1 MYIFVY
7 MIKSMTGYGSASHE
21 NEYFSLSVE
30 VKSLNSKFLDFSYKA
45 PKELSDLEVEIKNL
59 VTKKLVRGKVNLS
72 LELITKK
79 ISPGQTGIDQFLFKK
94 YFEELTQLA
103 EEYQINSP
111 QIFGQILS
119 IPEVVKPIEPEM
131 DRLDQKVIF
140 DLISEA
146 LEKCSEFRIQEGS
159 ALEKIFLS
167 CVENIKQRLDEIGEL
182 EPLRKQSVKERLKVG
197 LEELNNVEK
206 VDENRFEQEIIYYI
220 EKLDI
225 SEEIV
230 RLKNH
235 LEYFDTTLREK
246 DAQGKKLGFISQEIG
261 REINTI
267 GSKANDAAI
276 QRLVVDMKDELEKI
290 KEQILNIV

>member
-1 MYIFVY
+1 MY

>member
-1 MYIFVY
+1 M
-7 MIKSMTGYGSASHE
+7 
-21 NEYFSLSVE
+21 
-30 VKSLNSKFLDFSYKA
+30 
-45 PKELSDLEVEIKNL
+45 
-59 VTKKLVRGKVNLS
+59 
-72 LELITKK
+72 
-79 ISPGQTGIDQFLFKK
+79 
-94 YFEELTQLA
+94 A